1 MISIEHIVER
11 VHEGRDRIQVQPL
24 PKSVW
29 NEAHG
34 IEDGSQELQDGEQV
48 KNDVLQ
54 IAEAHVHGGGD
65 QHEAEDKEELETDQ
79 DGQEQERRPEAHPGG
94 EQEHAEQRQRQ
105 QEVDGVGQHGHY
117 GQDLGRKL
125 RSRDESG
132 AIQDGRDA
140 LLERGGEPEPGEETG
155 EQEGGV
161 VFHVE
166 AEVDREDQGVDQHE
180 DQWVQERPDE
190 PQHSAPVPQLE
201 LLGDQDANQLPMS
214 VQGLSEL
221 QHGLSG

>member
-54 IAEAHVHGGGD
+54 IAEADVHGGGD

-79 DGQEQERRPEAHPGG
+79 DGQEQERRPEGQAGG
-94 EQEHAEQRQRQ
+94 EGEQGEKGQREGGGGGGGEDGREGAEQ
-105 QEVDGVGQHGHY
+105 G
-117 GQDLGRKL
+117 K
-125 RSRDESG
+125 
-132 AIQDGRDA
+132 
-140 LLERGGEPEPGEETG
+140 
-155 EQEGGV
+155 
-161 VFHVE
+161 
-166 AEVDREDQGVDQHE
+166 
-180 DQWVQERPDE
+180 
-190 PQHSAPVPQLE
+190 
-201 LLGDQDANQLPMS
+201 
-214 VQGLSEL
+214 
-221 QHGLSG
+221 